1 VFLKIYTM
9 LNNIGTVIARRI
21 ARYVTSLRMLMDLT
35 AFFSFSV
42 LFMCLLADMVK
53 APPRI
58 GLPVTGEN
66 AVAIPGA
73 AVAYNFF
80 FLPLRY

>member
-1 VFLKIYTM
+1 M

-21 ARYVTSLRMLMDLT
+21 AGYVTSLRMLMDLT

-58 GLPVTGEN
+58 GIPVIGES
-66 AVAIPGA
+66 AVAMPGA
-73 AVAYNFF
+73 AVTEIFF